1 MKPYVRRDASGKIT
15 GYASEAPPTAET
27 ELWEVATEDDPQ
39 VQAFLNPVAFT
50 PPDWNGFFTRFEI
63 SDIAM
68 LMMSSR
74 SPVLTWLAVEFGKRS
89 TDSIDAVRLLNYW
102 NQTILGLSSRFNS
115 EQIDRL
121 NIWAI
126 EFRLPVRALPN
137 SNLTLI

>member
-1 MKPYVRRDASGKIT
+1 M
-15 GYASEAPPTAET
+15 
-27 ELWEVATEDDPQ
+27 
-39 VQAFLNPVAFT
+39 QAFLNPVVPN
-50 PPDWNGFFTRFEI
+50 PPDWNGFFTRFEV

-68 LMMSSR
+68 QLMSSQ

-89 TDSIDAVRLLNYW
+89 IVDGINAQRLMNYW
-102 NQTILGLSSRFNS
+102 NQAILGLSSRFNS